1 MNRRDFLAGNLSGLV
16 VGVGATWGVSMIGE
30 PLRPTITVGP
40 PRPETV
46 PEISYA
52 LPWVKTS
59 YAQQGEDL
67 IIKNIFDTFGIARPS
82 YIDVG
87 AFDPVIGSNTYLLY
101 SEGCRG
107 VLVEPN
113 PTYVRKLRS
122 VRPGDTVVAAGIGT
136 TEAKEAD
143 YYVIRGDGQL
153 NTFSR
158 EQAEARK
165 RQFGA
170 DSVVEVLKLPLLKLN
185 DVMEQHFEEAP
196 ALFSVDAE
204 GLDLAIVQTL
214 DFDRWRPKVFCIET
228 AMVDALR
235 PDPRIFRFMASK
247 GYVQGGGNYV
257 NTVFVD
263 QRLYG

>member
-1 MNRRDFLAGNLSGLV
+1 VGRLEDRRIAATQARGAGK
-16 VGVGATWGVSMIGE
+16 AA
-30 PLRPTITVGP
+30 PD
-40 PRPETV
+40 
-46 PEISYA
+46 ISYA

-67 IIKNIFDTFGIARPS
+67 IIKNIFDTFKIAQPS

-87 AFDPVIGSNTYLLY
+87 AYDPVIGSNTYLLY
-101 SEGCRG
+101 CQGCRG

-122 VRPGDTVVAAGIGT
+122 IRSGDVVIAAGIGT
-136 TEAKEAD
+136 TDATEAD
-143 YYVIRGDGQL
+143 YYVIRGDGQM

-158 EQAEARK
+158 EEAEARK
-165 RQFGA
+165 RQKGA
-170 DSVVEVLKLPLLKLN
+170 DAVVEVIKLPLLKLN
-185 DVMEQHFEEAP
+185 DVMAQHFKEAP

-204 GLDLAIVQTL
+204 GFDLAIVQTL

-228 AMVDALR
+228 AMTDAPR
-235 PDPRIFRFMASK
+235 PDPHILEFMTSK
-247 GYVQGGGNYV
+247 GYVAGGGNLV

-263 QRLYG
+263 ERMFG